1 MSLLRAAAT
10 VSSLTLLSRITGLVR
25 DVMIARAFG
34 ASALTDAFWVAFRIP
49 NLLRRL
55 FAEGAFAQAFVPILG
70 QARNEHEAP
79 AVQQLLDR
87 VARTLFL
94 ALCAV
99 TLLGV
104 LGAPLVV
111 AAMASGLTAASRAAN
126 FEAAVWMT
134 RLMFP
139 YIICMSLVAF
149 ASGVLNTWRRFAV
162 PAITP
167 ALLNLSMIGASLFL
181 SDFFSRPIYA
191 LAAGVM
197 VGGVAQFAVQWW
209 ALSRLSL
216 RPRLVGPVR
225 PALQDPLVRR
235 IMRQMLPATLGVSV
249 AQISLLINTN
259 IATWLAAGSVSWLS
273 FADRLMEFPTALVGV
288 ALGTVLLPSLTRA
301 HAEQDTQRYSALL
314 DWGLRLMLLLG
325 LPAAVCMIML
335 ADALV
340 ATLFHYGAFSAADVQ
355 QTRLAVMAYAIG
367 LVGLLSIKILAPGFY
382 AKQDIR
388 SPVKIA
394 IAVLL
399 LTQLLNVV
407 LVPWLAHAGLAL
419 AIGLGA
425 CLNALALLIGL
436 RRKGIYQP
444 SKGWFR
450 FFVQQGLGLA
460 ALAAPLWWASR
471 NIDWLGLQHT
481 PLIRIAA
488 LSAVFVVGG
497 IAYFAVLAAA
507 GLRPRHFRRVPSAN
521 TGHSHVAPTTSA
533 NTSADTV
540 GKTEA

>member
-79 AVQQLLDR
+79 AVKQLLDR

-94 ALCAV
+94 ALCVV

-111 AAMASGLTAASRAAN
+111 AAMASGLTGASRASD

-197 VGGVAQFAVQWW
+197 IGGVAQFAVQWW

-216 RPRLVGPVR
+216 RPHLFGPVR

-259 IATWLAAGSVSWLS
+259 IATWLVAGSVTWLS

-301 HAEQDTQRYSALL
+301 HADHDTERYSALL

-355 QTRLAVMAYAIG
+355 QTRLAVMAYALG

-399 LTQLLNVV
+399 FTQVLNVF

-419 AIGLGA
+419 AIALGA

-444 SKGWFR
+444 AKGWRR
-450 FFVQQGLGLA
+450 FFVQQGLALAGLA
-460 ALAAPLWWASR
+460 VPLWWASR
-471 NIDWLGLQHT
+471 HIDWLGLQQT
-481 PLIRIAA
+481 PLMRIAA
-488 LSAVFVVGG
+488 LSAVFLVGG
-497 IAYFAVLAAA
+497 LAYFAVLAAA

-521 TGHSHVAPTTSA
+521 T
-533 NTSADTV
+533 V

>member
-70 QARNEHEAP
+70 QARNQHEP
-79 AVQQLLDR
+79 EAVKQLLDR

-94 ALCAV
+94 ALCLI
-99 TLLGV
+99 TLLGI

-111 AAMASGLTAASRAAN
+111 AAMASGLTEASRSGD
-126 FEAAVWMT
+126 FEAAIWMT

-149 ASGVLNTWRRFAV
+149 ASGVLNTWRHFAV

-167 ALLNLSMIGASLFL
+167 ALLNLSMIGTSLLF
-181 SDFFSRPIYA
+181 SGSFSRPIYA

-197 VGGVAQFAVQWW
+197 LGGVAQFAVQWW
-209 ALSRLSL
+209 ALSRLNL
-216 RPRLVGPVR
+216 RPRLIGPVR

-259 IATWLAAGSVSWLS
+259 IATWLVAGSVSWLS

-301 HAEQDTQRYSALL
+301 HADQDTNRYSALL

-325 LPAAVCMIML
+325 LPAALCMIML

-355 QTRLAVMAYAIG
+355 QTRLAVMAYSVG

-394 IAVLL
+394 IVVLL
-399 LTQLLNVV
+399 FTQLLNLV

-425 CLNALALLIGL
+425 CLNAVALLIGL

-444 SKGWFR
+444 ASGWVR
-450 FFVQQGLGLA
+450 FLFQQGL
-460 ALAAPLWWASR
+460 ALTAMAAPLWWASR
-471 NIDWLGLQHT
+471 SIDWLGLQGT
-481 PLIRIAA
+481 PFVRIAA
-488 LSAVFVVGG
+488 LGAVFFVAGMVYLG
-497 IAYFAVLAAA
+497 VLAAT
-507 GLRPRHFRRVPSAN
+507 GLLPRHFRQAPATN
-521 TGHSHVAPTTSA
+521 TI
-533 NTSADTV
+533 
-540 GKTEA
+540 GKTDA

>member
-1 MSLLRAAAT
+1 
-10 VSSLTLLSRITGLVR
+10 
-25 DVMIARAFG
+25 
-34 ASALTDAFWVAFRIP
+34 
-49 NLLRRL
+49 
-55 FAEGAFAQAFVPILG
+55 
-70 QARNEHEAP
+70 
-79 AVQQLLDR
+79 
-87 VARTLFL
+87 
-94 ALCAV
+94 
-99 TLLGV
+99 
-104 LGAPLVV
+104 
-111 AAMASGLTAASRAAN
+111 
-126 FEAAVWMT
+126 MT

-181 SDFFSRPIYA
+181 SGFFSRPIYA

-197 VGGVAQFAVQWW
+197 IGGVAQFAVQWW

-216 RPRLVGPVR
+216 RPRLLGPVG

-259 IATWLAAGSVSWLS
+259 IATWLVAGSVTWLS

-301 HAEQDTQRYSALL
+301 HADQDTERYSALL

-355 QTRLAVMAYAIG
+355 QTRLAVMAYALG

-399 LTQLLNVV
+399 FTQVLNVF

-419 AIGLGA
+419 AIALGA

-444 SKGWFR
+444 AKGWLR
-450 FFVQQGLGLA
+450 FFVQQGLALAGLA
-460 ALAAPLWWASR
+460 MPLWWASR
-471 NIDWLGLQHT
+471 HIDWLGLQQT

-488 LSAVFVVGG
+488 LSAVFLVGG
-497 IAYFAVLAAA
+497 LVYFAVLAAA

-521 TGHSHVAPTTSA
+521 T
-533 NTSADTV
+533 V